1 MRILS
6 VQTVK
11 PSVNATTSTYT
22 QSSTYSQTSSSIMT
36 GIQHQQ
42 HRRPSQKSTRLLQ
55 EMDNSAKEL
64 LAFLGELEDK
74 RSSHTLE
81 FVSRSDDTTRQI
93 KDCLADRAKLYDDN
107 SSTTSSSNSSIGV
120 SKIKQVSNKQV
131 SKKYQSDIKSASNYS
146 SIKSKFENFDSGLS
160 SKHSSVKSL
169 KSVVSQKPVISS
181 SRSSSISSSRN
192 SPANSD
198 SNSISN
204 TNIQNS
210 SQNSSIN
217 SSRSSPNNELVSRI
231 KDDSKLFGDSA
242 ISIDTDDLPLPPPPP
257 KPEANEFMN
266 SAFLPP
272 PGPVFNK
279 SRPLIAPKPAKLGS
293 LQLINACVELEQL
306 DIIEET
312 ETRPFEKS
320 EIEKSVIAEE
330 FEEDLPVLQPADQ
343 ITKQSVEFESAS
355 DIFVSKF
362 EAGKISCSK
371 SKAVFDNIDNLP
383 RRRRAGVKKLT
394 DTLT

>member
-1 MRILS
+1 M
-6 VQTVK
+6 
-11 PSVNATTSTYT
+11 
-22 QSSTYSQTSSSIMT
+22 
-36 GIQHQQ
+36 GISFKFQC
-42 HRRPSQKSTRLLQ
+42 SET
-55 EMDNSAKEL
+55 
-64 LAFLGELEDK
+64 FLKYNL
-74 RSSHTLE
+74 HNQFFT
-81 FVSRSDDTTRQI
+81 
-93 KDCLADRAKLYDDN
+93 DCLADRAKLYDDN

-293 LQLINACVELEQL
+293 LRKSLQIGDSVQANRKFLMLLLEQSK
-306 DIIEET
+306 DANIE
-312 ETRPFEKS
+312 
-320 EIEKSVIAEE
+320 I
-330 FEEDLPVLQPADQ
+330 
-343 ITKQSVEFESAS
+343 
-355 DIFVSKF
+355 
-362 EAGKISCSK
+362 
-371 SKAVFDNIDNLP
+371 
-383 RRRRAGVKKLT
+383 
-394 DTLT
+394 

>member
-1 MRILS
+1 
-6 VQTVK
+6 
-11 PSVNATTSTYT
+11 
-22 QSSTYSQTSSSIMT
+22 
-36 GIQHQQ
+36 
-42 HRRPSQKSTRLLQ
+42 
-55 EMDNSAKEL
+55 MDNSAKEL

-81 FVSRSDDTTRQI
+81 FVSRSDDTTKQI

-120 SKIKQVSNKQV
+120 SKNKQV

-160 SKHSSVKSL
+160 SKNSSVKSL
-169 KSVVSQKPVISS
+169 KSVVVSQKPVISS

-198 SNSISN
+198 SNSIPN
-204 TNIQNS
+204 TNIQHS
-210 SQNSSIN
+210 SHNSSIN
-217 SSRSSPNNELVSRI
+217 SSRSSPTNELVSKI
-231 KDDSKLFGDSA
+231 MDDSKMFGDSA

-279 SRPLIAPKPAKLGS
+279 SRPLIAPKPVKLGS
-293 LQLINACVELEQL
+293 LQNINACAELEQL
-306 DIIEET
+306 EIIKET
-312 ETRPFEKS
+312 ETKPVEKS
-320 EIEKSVIAEE
+320 EISEE
-330 FEEDLPVLQPADQ
+330 FEEDLPALQPADQ

-362 EAGKISCSK
+362 EAGRISCSK